1 MGLSWPLLG
10 KKKAQH
16 PPRQPKL
23 GRKWVL
29 SAFRA
34 ASWGALGA
42 NLGLSGGSG
51 ALLGAILGPSWG
63 HFGAILGPC
72 AAIFGQPK
80 RFVAEKAD
88 KQKTSKNHW
97 FLYILAT
104 SGRPA
109 RAILGP
115 SGASWGPFWGCL
127 GPSWD
132 TKQPNMAQDR
142 PDWAENGPRSL
153 PPAQTSRKKC
163 PLSCVELRQSWEKL
177 GKSDT

>member
-72 AAIFGQPK
+72 VAIFGQPK

-88 KQKTSKNHW
+88 KQKMSKAWCVFVHFSHLW
-97 FLYILAT
+97 EAG
-104 SGRPA
+104 SGHFGA
-109 RAILGP
+109 IWGLLGAILGL
-115 SGASWGPFWGCL
+115 SWALL
-127 GPSWD
+127 GQKAAPH
-132 TKQPNMAQDR
+132 
-142 PDWAENGPRSL
+142 GPRQPRLGRKSAL
-153 PPAQTSRKKC
+153 IVSTSVKHAREVIQKSAKC
-163 PLSCVELRQSWEKL
+163 CKNL
-177 GKSDT
+177 GKSA

>member
-72 AAIFGQPK
+72 VAIFGQPK
-80 RFVAEKAD
+80 RFVAEKAE
-88 KQKTSKNHW
+88 KQKMSKTWCVFVHFSHLW
-97 FLYILAT
+97 EAG
-104 SGRPA
+104 SGHFG
-109 RAILGP
+109 AIWGLL
-115 SGASWGPFWGCL
+115 GPFWGCL
-127 GPSWD
+127 GPSWG
-132 TKQPNMAQDR
+132 KKRPNMAQDR
-142 PDWAENGPRSL
+142 PDRAENGPRSL
-153 PPAQTSRKKC
+153 PPAQTSR
-163 PLSCVELRQSWEKL
+163 
-177 GKSDT
+177 